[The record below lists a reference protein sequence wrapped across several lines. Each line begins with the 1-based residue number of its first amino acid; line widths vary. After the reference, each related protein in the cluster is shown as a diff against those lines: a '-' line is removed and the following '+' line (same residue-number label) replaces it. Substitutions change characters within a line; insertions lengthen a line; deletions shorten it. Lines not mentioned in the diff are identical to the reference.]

1 MTDAVSKRVLGTC
14 STQVSPDVGYNVTT
28 TVTCTFANLD
38 IQQANA
44 ATVTASADNPGR
56 A

>member
-1 MTDAVSKRVLGTC
+1 MTDSVSKRVLGSC
-14 STQVSPDVGYNVTT
+14 SAQVTPDVGYNATT

-38 IQQANA
+38 VQQANA